1 MLRAIELSAG
11 NLKDLHGGPFGAL
24 VVQGDRVLG
33 QGSNQ
38 VLARN
43 DPTAHAE
50 IVAIRRACTIL
61 DSYDLSDCLIYS
73 SCEPCPMCLGAI
85 YWARIKGIYYACT
98 RDDAAEIGFDDR
110 FFYQELIKP
119 AGLRQI
125 KSEQALRAQGLEVFE
140 RWKLLE
146 DRPLY

>member
-24 VVQGDRVLG
+24 VVQGERVLG

-50 IVAIRRACTIL
+50 IVAIRQACTIL